1 MRDECTSVCS
11 HCEEAWRAWREL
23 IVTTPGLNES
33 ISGVILFDES
43 IRQQKKNNTLFVKF
57 HTDAG
62 KYSPPVTDKGKRP
75 TPPSKK
81 LSPPLLSSDFC
92 HEESIWPYRINRI
105 TTSKL
110 GKPAD

>member
-62 KYSPPVTDKGKRP
+62 KYSPPVTDKEEDETVVSLANRG
-75 TPPSKK
+75 
-81 LSPPLLSSDFC
+81 LPL
-92 HEESIWPYRINRI
+92 INLM
-105 TTSKL
+105 TAAAK
-110 GKPAD
+110 ADSNVMWK